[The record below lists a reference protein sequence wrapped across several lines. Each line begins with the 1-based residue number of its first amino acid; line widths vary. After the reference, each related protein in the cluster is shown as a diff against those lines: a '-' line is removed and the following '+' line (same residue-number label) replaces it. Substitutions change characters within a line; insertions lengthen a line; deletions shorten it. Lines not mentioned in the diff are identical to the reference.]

1 MDVSSETFSVGKV
14 TNQGKVK
21 KTNAHTNTNCIP
33 IKMVLGE
40 IQFPRDLVGDV
51 SSFDGKF

>member
-1 MDVSSETFSVGKV
+1 MDVLSETFSVGKV
-14 TNQGKVK
+14 TNQGRVK
-21 KTNAHTNTNCIP
+21 KTNAHTNCIP